1 MTSST
6 SVWSMECEI
15 NEMKWKMACRERHL
29 VLEGLTWKKLSS
41 ETPFNSGVQIY
52 QHFWVTH
59 CPHLQGSFTL
69 VLKMEVPQS
78 SEILVITYGIAH
90 KSGIRVFIN
99 NKVQTLF
106 KFPIKHNV
114 RISSFS
120 ICSTDRYIPPN
131 WWYERAPTRLPS
143 CPVQLDI
150 YVTAPAGLLLLPEAN
165 NIKKNASCQNLSHCC
180 ATT

>member
-15 NEMKWKMACRERHL
+15 NEMKNGFQRKTFSAWGVNL
-29 VLEGLTWKKLSS
+29 KKLSS
-41 ETPFNSGVQIY
+41 ETPFNSEAQIY
-52 QHFWVTH
+52 QSFWGI
-59 CPHLQGSFTL
+59 CCLHLQGSFTL

-78 SEILVITYGIAH
+78 YEILIITYGIAH

-99 NKVQTLF
+99 NKAQTLF
-106 KFPIKHNV
+106 KFLIKHNV
-114 RISSFS
+114 RISSFN
-120 ICSTDRYIPPN
+120 ICSTDRYIPPT
-131 WWYERAPTRLPS
+131 WWYKRALTCLPS
-143 CPVQLDI
+143 CHVQLDI
-150 YVTAPAGLLLLPEAN
+150 YLTAAAGLLLVPEAN